1 MPSIF
6 SSHTKSACRPR
17 ARSTRFPQAFS
28 SSQENALSSE
38 SIGVR
43 WRTGANSSL
52 GAPPTRWVGLSGTM
66 SSGKAS
72 SSPRSSRISS
82 SYSASEISGS
92 SWTWYRQLW
101 WSMRS
106 RSSSTRR
113 FASDRR
119 RSSVRAI
126 GGDDTGGPD
135 ALVGQRAFAGP
146 EAARNN
152 LEHPERDPRLA
163 IQYSMELPGGN
174 AEEGRG
180 SFGDHACRPGLAV
193 EERHL
198 AEEVAP
204 AEAADGPPLPH
215 HPGLPFQD
223 DEEHRSAG
231 ALLHHR
237 GVLAVPHDAAHPG
250 DGPPVTAAQPG
261 EQRRP
266 GQGPLPP
273 GHTAPGHAPATPL
286 GGPVDPLHPGA
297 GPGLSHRIRPR
308 PGPPAG
314 SGPRRPPE
322 PASPAGPRAFAGA
335 PRGPRHRC

>member
-126 GGDDTGGPD
+126 G
-135 ALVGQRAFAGP
+135 
-146 EAARNN
+146 
-152 LEHPERDPRLA
+152 
-163 IQYSMELPGGN
+163 
-174 AEEGRG
+174 
-180 SFGDHACRPGLAV
+180 V

-215 HPGLPFQD
+215 HSGLPFQD
-223 DEEHRSAG
+223 DEEHRPAG
-231 ALLHHR
+231 ALLNHR
-237 GVLAVPHDAAHPG
+237 GVLAVPHDAAHLG

-266 GQGPLPP
+266 GQG
-273 GHTAPGHAPATPL
+273 
-286 GGPVDPLHPGA
+286 
-297 GPGLSHRIRPR
+297 
-308 PGPPAG
+308 
-314 SGPRRPPE
+314 
-322 PASPAGPRAFAGA
+322 
-335 PRGPRHRC
+335 